1 MVEDMEDMV
10 DTEAM
15 EDMAMARDLLRPKL
29 MLNLDMDTEAMAM
42 EVMVMAE
49 VMEDMVDT
57 EAMED
62 MAMARDLL
70 RLSQD
75 MDTEAMVMEVMVE
88 DMKVMEDMDTEAM
101 DMESKML
108 FHELI
113 TKEVSFCQLVFPNSI
128 ISIITAFLIVSHSK

>member
-1 MVEDMEDMV
+1 MGDTDHMV
-10 DTEAM
+10 
-15 EDMAMARDLLRPKL
+15 
-29 MLNLDMDTEAMAM
+29 M
-42 EVMVMAE
+42 EVMVMVE

-70 RLSQD
+70 RLKLKLSQD
-75 MDTEAMVMEVMVE
+75 MDTDHMDMVDMVE
-88 DMKVMEDMDTEAM
+88 DMEVMEDMDTEDT

-128 ISIITAFLIVSHSK
+128 ISIITAFLIVSNSK

>member
-1 MVEDMEDMV
+1 MG
-10 DTEAM
+10 
-15 EDMAMARDLLRPKL
+15 DLLRPKL
-29 MLNLDMDTEAMAM
+29 MLSLDMDTEAMA
-42 EVMVMAE
+42 
-49 VMEDMVDT
+49 MEDMVDT

-88 DMKVMEDMDTEAM
+88 DMEVMEDMDTEAM

-128 ISIITAFLIVSHSK
+128 ISIITAFLIVS

>member
-1 MVEDMEDMV
+1 
-10 DTEAM
+10 
-15 EDMAMARDLLRPKL
+15 MARDLLRLKL
-29 MLNLDMDTEAMAM
+29 SQDMDTE
-42 EVMVMAE
+42 VMVMVE

-70 RLSQD
+70 RLKLRLSQD
-75 MDTEAMVMEVMVE
+75 MVIDHMVMVVMAMEE
-88 DMKVMEDMDTEAM
+88 DMEVMEDMDTEDT

-128 ISIITAFLIVSHSK
+128 ISIITAFLIVSNSK

>member
-1 MVEDMEDMV
+1 MV
-10 DTEAM
+10 
-15 EDMAMARDLLRPKL
+15 
-29 MLNLDMDTEAMAM
+29 
-42 EVMVMAE
+42 E

-75 MDTEAMVMEVMVE
+75 MVIDHMVMVVMAMEEVMEDMVDTEAMEDMAMARDLLKLSQDMDTDHMDMVDMVE
-88 DMKVMEDMDTEAM
+88 DMEVMEDMDTEDT

-113 TKEVSFCQLVFPNSI
+113 TKEVS
-128 ISIITAFLIVSHSK
+128 

>member
-1 MVEDMEDMV
+1 M
-10 DTEAM
+10 DT
-15 EDMAMARDLLRPKL
+15 DHMAMV
-29 MLNLDMDTEAMAM
+29 
-42 EVMVMAE
+42 VMVMVE

-70 RLSQD
+70 RLNQD
-75 MDTEAMVMEVMVE
+75 MDTDHMDMVDMVE
-88 DMKVMEDMDTEAM
+88 DMEVMEDMDTEAT

>member
-1 MVEDMEDMV
+1 MGVVMVMVEVMEDMV
-10 DTEAM
+10 DTGAM
-15 EDMAMARDLLRPKL
+15 QDMAIDHMV
-29 MLNLDMDTEAMAM
+29 MVVMAM
-42 EVMVMAE
+42 EE

-70 RLSQD
+70 KLS
-75 MDTEAMVMEVMVE
+75 
-88 DMKVMEDMDTEAM
+88 EDMDTEDT

-128 ISIITAFLIVSHSK
+128 ISIITAFLIVSNSK

>member
-1 MVEDMEDMV
+1 
-10 DTEAM
+10 
-15 EDMAMARDLLRPKL
+15 
-29 MLNLDMDTEAMAM
+29 MDTEAMVM
-42 EVMVMAE
+42 VVMVMVE

-70 RLSQD
+70 KLSQD

-88 DMKVMEDMDTEAM
+88 DMEVMEDMDTEAM

>member
-1 MVEDMEDMV
+1 MVMV
-10 DTEAM
+10 
-15 EDMAMARDLLRPKL
+15 
-29 MLNLDMDTEAMAM
+29 
-42 EVMVMAE
+42 VMVMVE

-70 RLSQD
+70 RLKLRLSQDMVIDHMVMVVMAMEEVMEDMVDTEAMEDMAMARDLLKLSQD
-75 MDTEAMVMEVMVE
+75 MDTE
-88 DMKVMEDMDTEAM
+88 DT

-128 ISIITAFLIVSHSK
+128 ISIITAFLIVSNPK

>member
-1 MVEDMEDMV
+1 MGKLRLSQDMV
-10 DTEAM
+10 IDHM
-15 EDMAMARDLLRPKL
+15 VMV
-29 MLNLDMDTEAMAM
+29 
-42 EVMVMAE
+42 VMVMEE

-70 RLSQD
+70 KLSQD
-75 MDTEAMVMEVMVE
+75 MDTDHMDMVDMVE
-88 DMKVMEDMDTEAM
+88 DMEVMEDMDTEAT

>member
-1 MVEDMEDMV
+1 MVMVVMAMVEDMEDMV

-15 EDMAMARDLLRPKL
+15 EDMAMARDLLRLKL
-29 MLNLDMDTEAMAM
+29 MLSLDMDTEAM
-42 EVMVMAE
+42 VMVVMAMVE
-49 VMEDMVDT
+49 DMEDMVDT
-57 EAMED
+57 EAME
-62 MAMARDLL
+62 
-70 RLSQD
+70 
-75 MDTEAMVMEVMVE
+75 VMVE
-88 DMKVMEDMDTEAM
+88 DMEVMEDMDTEAM